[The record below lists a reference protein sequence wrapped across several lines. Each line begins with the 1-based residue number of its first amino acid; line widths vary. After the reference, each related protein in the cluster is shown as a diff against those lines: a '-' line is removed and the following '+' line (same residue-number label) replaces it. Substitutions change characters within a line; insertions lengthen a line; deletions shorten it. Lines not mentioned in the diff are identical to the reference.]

1 MASRNGLPALPKL
14 LDRKIYKSGQTRGAD
29 DDEIYQ
35 NRVSRTSAVLIPY
48 HFWSTYLKTCV
59 ECGFFES
66 GYIVLVKP
74 EEYFS
79 WDDPHTIL
87 AESGLTLGNNCLVFY
102 ETRAQWNS
110 HNPDKLGWSAATSRT
125 NPLNGQY
132 VARVPATT
140 AAAYGYKINRGFT
153 ETNMK
158 GAGIRLYE
166 YATDDTVKKC
176 RIQLEAEYWLCHDSI
191 EAAVHFGMS
200 EDDAVRRKDAIL
212 TAAAEQGLL
221 DYTRLRESR
230 IINDKNQTICPLCL
244 EPFSAHGFYTRMAQA
259 EGREVPDLTVT
270 EINLFHINELRY
282 GCFNHQPYNLGW
294 GHHHCNVVV
303 KDAGIIP
310 TLQWMKRVVI
320 RNEELGTI
328 IDIDNE
334 TEA

>member
-1 MASRNGLPALPKL
+1 MPRANRLPTLPKL

-35 NRVSRTSAVLIPY
+35 NRVNRTGTVLIPY
-48 HFWSTYLKTCV
+48 HFWNDYLKAFV
-59 ECGFFES
+59 SYGYFEC
-66 GYIVLVKP
+66 GYIVLIKP

-79 WDDPHTIL
+79 WPDPAFVL
-87 AESGLTLGNNCLVFY
+87 ENDGLTLGSNCLLFY

-110 HNPDKLGWSAATSRT
+110 HNPDDMGWIAATSRT
-125 NPLNGQY
+125 APLGGQY

-140 AAAYGYKINRGFT
+140 AAADGAKINRGFT

-166 YATDDTVKKC
+166 YATDEIVKKC
-176 RIQLEAEYWLCHDSI
+176 RVQLEAEYWLCYDAI
-191 EAAVHFGMS
+191 EAAVDFGMDES
-200 EDDAVRRKDAIL
+200 DAIRRKNATL
-212 TAAAEQGLL
+212 AAATEQGLL
-221 DYTRLRESR
+221 DYENLRNSR
-230 IINDKNQTICPLCL
+230 IVNGQNQTVCPLCL
-244 EPFSAHGFYTRMAQA
+244 EPLSAYGFYNRMAQA

-282 GCFNHQPYNLGW
+282 GDYNHKPYNLGW

-310 TLQWMKRVVI
+310 TLQWMKRVVV

-328 IDIDNE
+328 IDIEED
-334 TEA
+334 